1 MEIKREKYLNMLISR
16 MHNGMIKVITGIRR
30 CGKSY
35 LLFHLFKNYL
45 YENGVD
51 ETQIIELILDDDLYS
66 AYRDPIK
73 LGEYIRGKIADN
85 KRQYYV
91 FIDEIQYCKKIK
103 NPDVEGD
110 YITFY
115 EVLNGLLRR
124 DNVDVYVT
132 GSNSTMLSKD
142 VLTQFRGRGDEIH
155 IYPLSFSEYFAAAEK
170 SFDEAYA
177 DYEMYG
183 GLPKLLSFDSDEK
196 KNTYLKNLMSELYIK
211 DIIQKNHIK
220 NEEALN
226 TLIDILASDIGS
238 YTNPTNISN
247 TYKSRLKDSYA
258 PQSISN
264 HIECIKDAYV
274 IEEAKRYDIRGRK
287 YIGANSKYYFTDI
300 GLRNARLNFRQYE
313 PNNIMENIIYNE
325 LRIRGFN
332 VDVGIVQSR
341 KQYEVDFVANLGSKR
356 MYVQSAY
363 EIGNEEKRQQEI
375 NSLKRIGDSF
385 EKIIIVRQIVKKHY
399 DDNGFLMM
407 SLKEFL
413 ETPSACQ
420 RILPY

>member
-1 MEIKREKYLNMLISR
+1 MEIKRKKYLDMLISR
-16 MHNGMIKVITGIRR
+16 MNNGMIKVITGIRR

-35 LLFHLFKNYL
+35 LLFYLFKNYL
-45 YENGVD
+45 YNQGVD
-51 ETQIIELILDDDLYS
+51 ESQIIELILDDELYR

-73 LGEYIRGKIADN
+73 LGEYIRGKLTDN
-85 KRQYYV
+85 KKQYYV
-91 FIDEIQYCKKIK
+91 FIDEIQYCKKKK
-103 NPDVEGD
+103 NPDVDGD

-132 GSNSTMLSKD
+132 GSNSSMLSKD
-142 VLTQFRGRGDEIH
+142 VLTQFRGRGDEVH
-155 IYPLSFSEYFAAAEK
+155 IYPLSFAEYSLAAEK
-170 SFDEAYA
+170 DFDEAYA

-183 GLPKLLSFDSDEK
+183 GLPKILSFDDDEK
-196 KNTYLKNLMSELYIK
+196 KNSYLKNLMSELYIK
-211 DIIQKNHIK
+211 DIVQRNHIK
-220 NEEALN
+220 NEEALG

-258 PQSISN
+258 QHSITN
-264 HIECIKDAYV
+264 HIECLKDAYI

-287 YIGANSKYYFTDI
+287 YIGANSKYYFTDM

-332 VDVGIVQSR
+332 VDVGIIQSR

-356 MYVQSAY
+356 LYVQSAY
-363 EIGNEEKRQQEI
+363 EIGNEEKRIQET
-375 NSLKRIGDSF
+375 NSLKRIDDSF
-385 EKIIIVRQIVKKHY
+385 EKIIIVRQSVIKHY

-407 SLKEFL
+407 SLKDFL
-413 ETPSACQ
+413 KGNIC
-420 RILPY
+420 